1 MADRGAKPTRRR
13 QAAAASGSEGA
24 AGPDRH
30 KTFVDDVFIAT
41 ARVGE
46 GGKAEEAFEC
56 FGCTDCVDF
65 ASRNLPGRAFADV
78 VRDKKE
84 DENFAQ
90 EVDGAM
96 NIGESDE
103 APFGIEA
110 GEGSQIGGTLFE
122 DYLAPNHHQVVSTWK
137 KTPKQLCLRPLKW
150 RGRNGVETTVYPIK
164 ENDNSWPRLRLYS
177 ESFDY
182 AMQNLMQN
190 GMGCFASQPDR
201 VMTAQARDTSNPR
214 RAFSTIRLPTVGAV
228 NDRSAEL
235 GGGRV
240 QLTDFSPRAAGRVR
254 VSEVPPTPAPSPR
267 GSGAWVQSGS
277 GSGNPPALAIGD
289 VPDHEREEGV
299 EDDDEDIEVPRDAAA
314 CYADSAVSGTRRTPQ
329 PSPTSERGPR
339 TPGSLLRGSS
349 GTVLPPGGR
358 HGIPSEIQ
366 NTPNEFQKGTPE
378 YWIHDL
384 NLTCVMAGAKLGQ
397 GPHQLEVLLG
407 KVPEGKLPTIR
418 KHLHLATLAK
428 EIVRMETL
436 HPDTLNKHMA
446 ELTEAGAVIPAAVQ
460 LKLVKYWGKKDY
472 DVWSKGQA
480 RLPSS
485 TKAAVFVEEV
495 LISYLIPLILG
506 DAPMERQVLDFI
518 ETALVFFQ
526 LPEECDISE
535 ECAQAV
541 VEVKQICEAIQTA
554 ASKTIGKSAQKDTYA
569 DIGTLQAA
577 GGKAGA
583 TDAWA
588 QVGAALGQSPHWKTL
603 LKNVISREKVYL
615 ELAPLV
621 AQDLSE
627 VEALSKTM
635 DVNAFPV
642 RAKSLI
648 DRLPNYIARL
658 GAEPIQ
664 MLETSLVQ
672 VIHKAATAVLEKD
685 FPGDTA
691 NDPARYHALIES
703 YSEVVEN
710 VYQVCQFDDAI
721 SRLKDRVMNA
731 IRSADQETTTTS
743 IIGSMNKFRE
753 GMIDI
758 AVLHADVKRLSLS
771 ADSATDDLQAAVS
784 QLWDFLM
791 KTDAIQTT
799 LGDKFDVYTDVL
811 NRISSFQSDREKL
824 AFHMDLIKKTSSLRS
839 ALSKFIGDLKERDV
853 DMQMVLTADP
863 NEKLWRAFVKA
874 KTDLTTCTNAISNIT
889 ASLDEVGLTFR
900 DTYNEL
906 VSLSET
912 YYTQAV
918 GLKMAARKDAVTEAS
933 EKLQSTLDQSPAYST
948 YKLHVSDTS
957 SWADIVKIADTFKEL
972 AAAEV
977 HHLCDEL
984 NKAVSIYLTKRSEY
998 QVPADPE
1005 CMLVENA
1012 QLNVK
1017 QCAAIAAMADI
1028 TRSLTDDKLVSNK
1041 VSLRS
1046 SLQKVQGKLR
1056 FYKVEPTLLHSA
1068 VAFKFKAGLT
1078 LNFRP

>member
-24 AGPDRH
+24 AGPVEKRARKRALRICGLCDAGEQEPAEPPNAIRIR
-30 KTFVDDVFIAT
+30 TFVDDVFIAT

-65 ASRNLPGRAFADV
+65 ASRNLPGCAFADV

-110 GEGSQIGGTLFE
+110 GEGSQIGSTLFE

-137 KTPKQLCLRPLKW
+137 KTPKQLRLRPLKW

-182 AMQNLMQN
+182 VMQNLMQN

-214 RAFSTIRLPTVGAV
+214 RAFSTIRSPTVDAV

-240 QLTDFSPRAAGRVR
+240 QLTDFSPHAAGRVR
-254 VSEVPPTPAPSPR
+254 
-267 GSGAWVQSGS
+267 GFWGMGAKR
-277 GSGNPPALAIGD
+277 L
-289 VPDHEREEGV
+289 REGV
-299 EDDDEDIEVPRDAAA
+299 EDDDEDIEAPRDAAA
-314 CYADSAVSGTRRTPQ
+314 CYADSAVSGTCRTPQ

-384 NLTCVMAGAKLGQ
+384 NLTCAMAGAKLGQ

-418 KHLHLATLAK
+418 KHLHLVTLAK

-436 HPDTLNKHMA
+436 HPDTSNKHMA

-472 DVWSKGQA
+472 DVWSKVLMFRDPCLAEA

-506 DAPMERQVLDFI
+506 DALMERQVLDFI
-518 ETALVFFQ
+518 ETAFVFFQ

-535 ECAQAV
+535 ECAQAI

-554 ASKTIGKSAQKDTYA
+554 ASKTIGKSAQKDTCA

-691 NDPARYHALIES
+691 NDPTRYHALLES
-703 YSEVVEN
+703 YSEVVEK

-771 ADSATDDLQAAVS
+771 ADSATDDLQTAVS
-784 QLWDFLM
+784 QLWDFSM

-811 NRISSFQSDREKL
+811 NRISGFQSDREKL

-977 HHLCDEL
+977 YHLCDEL

-1005 CMLVENA
+1005 CKLVENA

-1041 VSLRS
+1041 
-1046 SLQKVQGKLR
+1046 
-1056 FYKVEPTLLHSA
+1056 
-1068 VAFKFKAGLT
+1068 
-1078 LNFRP
+1078 